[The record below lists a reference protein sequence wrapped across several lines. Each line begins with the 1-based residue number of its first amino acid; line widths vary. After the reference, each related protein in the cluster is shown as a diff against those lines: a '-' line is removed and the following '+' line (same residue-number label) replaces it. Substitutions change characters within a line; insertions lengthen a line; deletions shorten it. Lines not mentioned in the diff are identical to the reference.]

1 MPFRAAVARFAHGRA
16 APPRV
21 GEVSV
26 VVAPSPILTVSGAVA
41 GAAGSPDAAV
51 AWHYGDP
58 FGEQRAAVQRAAI
71 IDRSHRFVLRIT
83 GGERLTWLHTISSQH
98 VAALGDGRSA
108 ENLDLD
114 LNGRVQHHFVLTELD
129 GAVWIDTEAERGP
142 DLLAF
147 LQKMVFW
154 ADAKPEATD
163 HAVLSLLGPGVAALT
178 ETLGITALPGVY
190 EATALPGGGF
200 LRRMPWPTADSF
212 DLVVPRDQLT
222 GLWDRLTAAGAVPAG
237 MWAFEALRV
246 AAVRPRIGLDT
257 DERTIPHE
265 ARWIGGV
272 AEHGAVHL
280 DKGCYRGQETV
291 ARVHNLGKPP
301 RHLLLLH
308 LDGSA
313 DERPATGDDVT
324 AGGRAVGR
332 LGTVV
337 DHYELG
343 PIALALIK
351 RAVPAD
357 TALVAG
363 PVAASIDPDSVPAD
377 DEPQAG
383 RLAVD
388 RLRGR

>member
-1 MPFRAAVARFAHGRA
+1 MARFAHCRA
-16 APPRV
+16 DPPRV
-21 GEVSV
+21 EKVSV
-26 VVAPSPILTVSGAVA
+26 VVAPSPLLSVSGAVA

-58 FGEQRAAVQRAAI
+58 FGEQRAAVERAAI
-71 IDRSHRFVLRIT
+71 VDRSHRFVLRIT
-83 GGERLTWLHTISSQH
+83 GAERLTWLHTITSQH

-129 GAVWIDTEAERGP
+129 GTVWIDTEAERGP

-154 ADAKPEATD
+154 ADAKPVEAAD
-163 HAVLSLLGPGVAALT
+163 HAVLSLLGPGVAGLT
-178 ETLGITALPGVY
+178 EALGVPALPGMY
-190 EATALPGGGF
+190 EAAPLPGGGF

-212 DLVVPRDQLT
+212 DLIIPRDRLT
-222 GLWDRLTAAGAVPAG
+222 DLWNRLTAAGATPAG

-272 AEHGAVHL
+272 PEQGAVHL

-313 DERPATGDDVT
+313 DERPVSGDDVT
-324 AGGRAVGR
+324 AGGRTVGR

-337 DHYELG
+337 DHFELG
-343 PIALALIK
+343 PIALALVK

-357 TALVAG
+357 TALAAG
-363 PVAASIDPDSVPAD
+363 PVAASIDPDSMPSD